1 MESGLSGLIS
11 RLVDFI
17 FDLKHL
23 AWFIALIGRR
33 LLKDIL
39 ETSERLS
46 DILTSQNESDH

>member
-17 FDLKHL
+17 FDLKYL

-39 ETSERLS
+39 ETSERVS
-46 DILTSQNESDH
+46 DSLTF